1 MTASETP
8 LIDLL
13 TTMTEASFEACEL
26 DPEALILA
34 RIAALVATDAPPIS
48 YYMNLGNAKDFDVA
62 PERIRGVLAAVAPLV
77 GTARVVS
84 AMANIDKAYEIGLEV
99 EKEL

>member
-1 MTASETP
+1 MTTSDTP

-26 DPEALILA
+26 DPETLILV

-48 YYMNLGNAKDFDVA
+48 YYMNLGNAQDFDVD

-77 GTARVVS
+77 GTARIVA
-84 AMANIDKAYEIGLEV
+84 AMANIAKAYEIELEV
-99 EKEL
+99 EADL